1 MKYQSKS
8 VLIDAIRFTRDN
20 MKDVLKFTEGK
31 ANITTERHP
40 YSKSYCSIDT
50 QQGTMKALEGDY
62 IVKGVDGG
70 FLPYR
75 PDAFEKLYEPVE

>member
-1 MKYQSKS
+1 MTYQTKS

-20 MKDVLKFTEGK
+20 VKDVLKFTDGK
-31 ANITTERHP
+31 ASITTERCP
-40 YSKSYCSIDT
+40 DGKSYCNIDT
-50 QQGTMKALEGDY
+50 PQGTMKALEGDY

-75 PDAFEKLYEPVE
+75 PDVFEKLYDPIE